1 VDIDGDPTPAA
12 LGARGVDITLRFKPN
27 DGVDAR
33 RIGLTQTVQTYVGGA
48 LALLPSAAKRA
59 IPAADA
65 QAINTGTGETDEGTA
80 IDMAEGYNNPMYAV
94 AEAPSTSLD
103 DYRTSPSWGQ
113 HGWNYTN
120 KAGTLKHQDATLI
133 DKARRPHAQ
142 KDSRQIFEVAAL
154 ATKGVQAGT
163 YYGSVRWGWRT
174 DGAGKLTKIDL
185 QKVSDGVPSSSLI
198 KAAGL
203 WDEGT
208 SSTGAANVKLGA
220 PEIFVTT
227 APVTLKPKVIVML
240 PLALPVGTR
249 LAIVPSPSLSF
260 SSTNT
265 TTVKVVDGPHTGVVG
280 EIPAQTPPF
289 VPVLAPERP

>member
-1 VDIDGDPTPAA
+1 LKNVEIDGDPTPAA
-12 LGARGVDITLRFKPN
+12 LGARGVDITLRF
-27 DGVDAR
+27 
-33 RIGLTQTVQTYVGGA
+33 
-48 LALLPSAAKRA
+48 
-59 IPAADA
+59 
-65 QAINTGTGETDEGTA
+65 
-80 IDMAEGYNNPMYAV
+80 
-94 AEAPSTSLD
+94 
-103 DYRTSPSWGQ
+103 
-113 HGWNYTN
+113 

-240 PLALPVGTR
+240 PLALRAPLLRGKPGSHARRPSALPGQRRRR
-249 LAIVPSPSLSF
+249 LLSRQAHWSSDAVPRSVRGARCGDRAPAGGRGG
-260 SSTNT
+260 
-265 TTVKVVDGPHTGVVG
+265 VMGPGG
-280 EIPAQTPPF
+280 
-289 VPVLAPERP
+289 RP